1 MMVHKTTTHCL
12 CPSRVQTLCK
22 IEEKKKKIPLGCFNS
37 EKELGKHLSQA
48 SQETHRPFLIL
59 SSSALTG
66 RTPVSS
72 KRHFSGHN

>member
-1 MMVHKTTTHCL
+1 MVHKTTIHCL
-12 CPSRVQTLCK
+12 GSSRVQTLCK
-22 IEEKKKKIPLGCFNS
+22 TEKKKSLGCFNS
-37 EKELGKHLSQA
+37 EKELDKHLGQA

-72 KRHFSGHN
+72 KRHFSGYN

>member
-12 CPSRVQTLCK
+12 SPNRVQTLCK
-22 IEEKKKKIPLGCFNS
+22 IGKKKKKTIGCFNS
-37 EKELGKHLSQA
+37 EKRLGKHLSQA

-72 KRHFSGHN
+72 KRHFSGYN